1 MRLAIEDAQPE
12 HRQWVRRALLL
23 IWVCG
28 TTWPHELYFE
38 NKFGFL
44 RVGNKFISTP
54 PLYRRIKL
62 VVGAIRTAAEGMR
75 KEPAVCSGIRDKDFF
90 CSEERWRHGRPAS
103 LRSLLGA
110 RRNCPQN
117 RNTGEPK

>member
-44 RVGNKFISTP
+44 RIGNKLIPTP

-62 VVGAIRTAAEGMR
+62 VVGAIRAAAKGVR
-75 KEPAVCSGIRDKDFF
+75 KEPAVRSGIRDKDFL
-90 CSEERWRHGRPAS
+90 CSKEHGRHGRPAG

-110 RRNCPQN
+110 CRNCRQN
-117 RNTGEPK
+117 RNTGERE